1 LYSLYGKIINNPG
14 TFRQLS
20 CGESLITM
28 FNCPLESRFA
38 DMWSHYNYLVYV
50 VEGRKIWHTSHGS
63 YDLRKGSCVVVRKGA
78 CIVEQFFDVRFCLV
92 IFFLPDE
99 FICDA
104 LKNKSTPLR
113 QGGENFEPVI
123 AVDNNPAL
131 QAFIQSM
138 IAYFEAAR
146 EPDKALLQLKFTE
159 LVLMLADN
167 PANGE
172 LLSYFCSLLK
182 GPQNITLQSVM
193 EENFCYNLKLEE
205 FAKLS
210 ARSLSAFKRDFVRL
224 YNTSPGKWLLEK
236 RLNLAL
242 HLLTNAGRS
251 VSETAF
257 ECGFESASHF
267 SRAFRQRFGASPLA
281 LKQQNAN

>member
-1 LYSLYGKIINNPG
+1 
-14 TFRQLS
+14 
-20 CGESLITM
+20 M

-63 YDLRKGSCVVVRKGA
+63 YDLRKGSCVLVRKGA

-138 IAYFEAAR
+138 IAYFEAVR

-224 YNTSPGKWLLEK
+224 YNMSPGKWLLEK